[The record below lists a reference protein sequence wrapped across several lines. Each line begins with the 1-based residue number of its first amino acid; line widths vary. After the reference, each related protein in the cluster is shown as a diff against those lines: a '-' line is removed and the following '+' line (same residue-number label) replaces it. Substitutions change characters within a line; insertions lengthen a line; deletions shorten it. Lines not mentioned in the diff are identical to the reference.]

1 MILPRGQEAM
11 TALSIAAG
19 VCDLK
24 YSKEY
29 LPDDR
34 EDSGWCYAIDKMHLK
49 YLQGN
54 VVTPQERLIAL
65 LYECCNSTIG
75 IHTLPTV
82 RYSEHWGDGPCLI
95 RSRLV

>member
-1 MILPRGQEAM
+1 MILPTEQEAM

-19 VCDLK
+19 VCGLK
-24 YSKEY
+24 SSKEY

-34 EDSGWCYAIDKMHLK
+34 EDSGWCYAHDKMNLK

-54 VVTPQERLIAL
+54 SVTPQERLIAL
-65 LYECCNSTIG
+65 LYECIESKLG
-75 IHTLPTV
+75 VHTLPTV
-82 RYSEHWGDGPCLI
+82 RFSEYWGDGPCLI